1 MRRSPERKISRK
13 DAKAQRVRIMLL
25 CVLCAFVVGCNRKS
39 DTSAKAA
46 SNEVVS
52 VKAMEARA
60 ENIARRVELV
70 GTLEG
75 DQEVTVSSEVAARV
89 AAIRADLGDQVQAGQ
104 VVIELD
110 PTQYRLAVDR
120 QQGALAEALARLG
133 LTKEDDA
140 FPAPER
146 SAVVRR
152 ATAERQDAK
161 ANFDRAQ
168 NLEKEGVLSKQL
180 YDSAE
185 ARYRGSEAD
194 YSSALNTV
202 RNYEAQVTNLR
213 AQLAIAR
220 KNLADTSIR
229 APFTGTV
236 RQRLVEV
243 GQYVREQTPVFSLAV
258 VNPLKLRAQ
267 VPERWFPHVKPGTAV
282 EVRVEAYPTEVFPGR
297 VTRVA
302 QAVDPQSRAF
312 AVEAQVVNP
321 GVRLRPGLFANV
333 SLLTSRNDAIIRV
346 PASAVVSF
354 YGVQKV
360 YRIENGQ
367 IKEQVI
373 KLGDRFGDT
382 IEIIEGLNSGA
393 VIAIS
398 ELSRIRQGSRVQ
410 PLMVATAPKAA
421 AAPPPAA
428 TADCVKPAA
437 AKQDTA
443 GCAVP
448 AEPTLAPSRPS
459 AASAFTKGK

>member
-1 MRRSPERKISRK
+1 MKGLSKMR
-13 DAKAQRVRIMLL
+13 VVLL
-25 CVLCAFVVGCNRKS
+25 CVLCVFVVGCSRRNEPA
-39 DTSAKAA
+39 AKAA
-46 SNEVVS
+46 TSDVVS

-60 ENIARRVELV
+60 ESIARRVELV

-133 LTKEDDA
+133 LTRENDP

-146 SAVVRR
+146 SAVVRK

-185 ARYRGSEAD
+185 ARFRASEAD

-229 APFTGTV
+229 APFSGTV

-267 VPERWFPHVKPGTAV
+267 VPERWFPHVKPGTAM
-282 EVRVEAYPTEVFPGR
+282 EVRVEAYPAEVFPGR

-312 AVEAQVVNP
+312 AVEAQVMNP

-346 PASAVVSF
+346 PASAVISF

-367 IKEQVI
+367 IKEQVV

-382 IEIIEGLNSGA
+382 MEITDGLASGA

-410 PLMVATAPKAA
+410 PQMVVAAVPKAA
-421 AAPPPAA
+421 VAPAAPA
-428 TADCVKPAA
+428 TPDCAKPTAA
-437 AKQDTA
+437 APETA

-448 AEPTLAPSRPS
+448 ADPPLVPSRSS
-459 AASAFTKGK
+459 AASAFGKDK

>member
-1 MRRSPERKISRK
+1 MR
-13 DAKAQRVRIMLL
+13 AVLL
-25 CVLCAFVVGCNRKS
+25 CVLCVLACVGAVGCSRQS
-39 DTSAKAA
+39 ESAAKAA
-46 SNEVVS
+46 STDVVT
-52 VKAMEARA
+52 VKAMEALA

-89 AAIRADLGDQVQAGQ
+89 ATIRADLGDQVQAGQ

-133 LTKEDDA
+133 LSKENDA

-185 ARYRGSEAD
+185 ARYRGAEAD

-243 GQYVREQTPVFSLAV
+243 GQYVKEQTPVYSLAV

-267 VPERWFPHVKPGTAV
+267 VPERWFPHVKAGSAV

-312 AVEAQVVNP
+312 AVEAQVANP

-333 SLLTSRNDAIIRV
+333 SLLTTRTDAIIRV
-346 PASAVVSF
+346 PASAVISF

-367 IKEQVI
+367 IKEQVV

-382 IEIIEGLNSGA
+382 IEITEGLTSGS

-398 ELSRIRQGSRVQ
+398 ELSRIRQGTKVQ
-410 PLMVATAPKAA
+410 SQLIAALPAPAANPLRTAVASTP
-421 AAPPPAA
+421 A
-428 TADCVKPAA
+428 TADCTKPAPA
-437 AKQDTA
+437 TATNKPEPPA

-448 AEPTLAPSRPS
+448 VDSTLAPSRPS

>member
-1 MRRSPERKISRK
+1 MR
-13 DAKAQRVRIMLL
+13 AVLL
-25 CVLCAFVVGCNRKS
+25 CVLCVFVVGCSRKG
-39 DTSAKAA
+39 DPSAKA
-46 SNEVVS
+46 SSTDVVA

-110 PTQYRLAVDR
+110 ATSYRMAVDR
-120 QQGALAEALARLG
+120 QQGALAEALSRLG
-133 LTKEDDA
+133 LTKEDDS

-146 SAVVRR
+146 SAVVRK

-168 NLEKEGVLSKQL
+168 NLEREGVLSKQL

-185 ARYRGSEAD
+185 ARFRAAEAD

-220 KNLADTSIR
+220 KNLADTTIR
-229 APFTGTV
+229 APFAGTV

-243 GQYVREQTPVFSLAV
+243 GQYVREQTPVFALAV

-267 VPERWFPHVKPGTAV
+267 VPESWFPHVKPGSAV
-282 EVRVEAYPTEVFPGR
+282 EVRVEAYPNEVFPGR

-321 GVRLRPGLFANV
+321 GLRLRPGLFANV

-346 PASAVVSF
+346 PASAVISF

-360 YRIENGQ
+360 YSIENGQ
-367 IKEQVI
+367 VKELVV

-382 IEIIEGLNSGA
+382 IEITEGLPSGA

-410 PLMVATAPKAA
+410 PQLVAAIPQAAASPVRKAAPAA
-421 AAPPPAA
+421 AA
-428 TADCVKPAA
+428 DCTKPAPA
-437 AKQDTA
+437 STTPA

-448 AEPTLAPSRPS
+448 SEPSLAPSRPS
-459 AASAFTKGK
+459 AASAFTKGQ